1 MEITL
6 NNIKKTVEE
15 NTSLAT
21 VVHSTNGENTKGIA
35 VAINQTV
42 VPKEAW
48 TTTIL
53 NQNDAII
60 IIKATQGG

>member
-6 NNIKKTVEE
+6 NNRLTNVEE

-21 VVHSTNGENTKGIA
+21 LVHSTHGENTNGIA

-42 VPKEAW
+42 VPKDAW
-48 TTTIL
+48 TKTLL